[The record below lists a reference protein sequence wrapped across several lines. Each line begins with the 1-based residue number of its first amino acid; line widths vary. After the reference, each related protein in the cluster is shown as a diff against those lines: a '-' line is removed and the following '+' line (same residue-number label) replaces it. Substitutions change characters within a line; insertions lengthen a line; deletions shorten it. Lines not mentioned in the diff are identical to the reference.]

1 MSRSTW
7 ILMIAVLLAGTTAVG
22 EIYKWVDDKGGVHYG
37 DCAPPDCAAVPVG
50 VAPPPSDA
58 AVREAGERLERLRR
72 HDEQG
77 PKGHAVDDRPAS
89 RGQATSPALRAPAD
103 PGCLASLSQ
112 GWTGRI
118 ADAREPVSPRLLSK
132 AERLQLQALLRAMAG
147 RWEGRAEDVRC
158 AGEVTAPSTEV
169 VAGRSRLHARWQ
181 TDDLFKIDV
190 DVLWNSGAS
199 DRWFYS
205 FQLDADHLRFWKAD
219 TDFANESDMQRFDVE
234 LVSVGSDG
242 VTFFQRYDQGL
253 RRARVISLSRTG
265 GDFRLGEF
273 FYLEGQMIGKQSWT
287 FSR

>member
-1 MSRSTW
+1 
-7 ILMIAVLLAGTTAVG
+7 MIAVLLAGTPAVG

-37 DCAPPDCAAVPVG
+37 DCAPPDCAGVPVE
-50 VAPPPSDA
+50 VAPPPSGA
-58 AVREAGERLERLRR
+58 AAREAGERLERLRR

-77 PKGHAVDDRPAS
+77 PKGHAVDDRPGS
-89 RGQATSPALRAPAD
+89 RAHATPPALRPSTD
-103 PGCLASLSQ
+103 LGCLVSLSQ

-169 VAGRSRLHARWQ
+169 AAGRSRLHARWE
-181 TDDLFKIDV
+181 TDELFKIDV
-190 DVLWNSGAS
+190 EALWDSGS
-199 DRWFYS
+199 SELWFYS

-234 LVSVGSDG
+234 LVSVGSDA

-253 RRARVISLSRTG
+253 RRTRVISLSRTG
-265 GDFRLGEF
+265 RDFSLGEF